1 METIVNSFFQF
12 FDTISIIV
20 QYLINGIRHLF
31 FFVTTLAR
39 GISYLV
45 ESMVF
50 LPPFFLPIVLV
61 VIAIMVIKFLI
72 PGGD

>member
-1 METIVNSFFQF
+1 METIFDSFLQF

-20 QYLINGIRHLF
+20 QYIINSIRHLF

-50 LPPFFLPIVLV
+50 LPTFFLPVVLV

>member
-1 METIVNSFFQF
+1 MDTIVQSFLSF
-12 FDTISIIV
+12 FDTISIVV
-20 QYLINGIRHLF
+20 QWVINAIHHLF

-39 GISYLV
+39 GVSYLF

-50 LPPFFLPIVLV
+50 LPVFFLPVVLV